1 MVQVAPAV
9 RVALG
14 EEFGLRPGTNVKGK
28 MFAALRRL
36 GFDKAY
42 DTEFA
47 ADLTIME
54 EGTELIHRIFGALGL
69 KVMKI
74 MVPYLNLHPAVLP
87 G

>member
-1 MVQVAPAV
+1 
-9 RVALG
+9 
-14 EEFGLRPGTNVKGK
+14 

-36 GFDKAY
+36 GFDKVY

-74 MVPYLNLHPAVLP
+74 MVPYSIYILLSCLDKVCRR
-87 G
+87 